1 MPNLARNQCVLIF
14 SHLPQSSE
22 GESFDAF
29 NLGTIESPGTPE
41 LQECDTFTSS
51 ALSTDTYKSKM
62 QSLRNPSAI
71 WHFSLLPKSY
81 SNAAQATIAFSTPYP
96 HE

>member
-29 NLGTIESPGTPE
+29 NLGTIESTGTPE

-51 ALSTDTYKSKM
+51 ALSTDTYKSHYC
-62 QSLRNPSAI
+62 LFNTLPSRI
-71 WHFSLLPKSY
+71 
-81 SNAAQATIAFSTPYP
+81 STNGYMLG
-96 HE
+96 